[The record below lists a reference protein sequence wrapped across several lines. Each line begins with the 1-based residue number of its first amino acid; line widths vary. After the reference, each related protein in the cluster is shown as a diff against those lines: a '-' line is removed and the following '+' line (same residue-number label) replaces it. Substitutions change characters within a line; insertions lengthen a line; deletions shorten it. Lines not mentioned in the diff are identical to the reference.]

1 MCTNPAMRAHPSIKA
16 PLGPPATKI
25 AFSQEGCGGMWG
37 LVFPGGILYIFHHG
51 ADF

>member
-1 MCTNPAMRAHPSIKA
+1 MCTNPAMRAHPFIKA
-16 PLGPPATKI
+16 LLGPPATKI
-25 AFSQEGCGGMWG
+25 AFSPGGIWG